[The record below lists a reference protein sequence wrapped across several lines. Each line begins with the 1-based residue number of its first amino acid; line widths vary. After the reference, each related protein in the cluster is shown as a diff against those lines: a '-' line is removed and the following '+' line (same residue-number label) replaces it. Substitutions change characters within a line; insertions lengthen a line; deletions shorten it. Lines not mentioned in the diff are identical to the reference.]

1 MRYRPF
7 GRTGWQTSEIGF
19 GTWGMGGWTGSDDGE
34 SLHAMER
41 ALALGCNFF
50 DTAWVYGQGKSE
62 QLLGQALRLARP
74 ELVEGRARSGQ
85 AQVGPYTRD
94 RVGADPCV
102 GPGATSQSA

>member
-1 MRYRPF
+1 MGRLDMRYRPF

-50 DTAWVYGQGKSE
+50 DTAWVYGLGKSE
-62 QLLGQALRLARP
+62 TLLGEALKAWRSR
-74 ELVEGRARSGQ
+74 RSG
-85 AQVGPYTRD
+85 GPEVFVATK
-94 RVGADPCV
+94 VPPKNMKW
-102 GPGATSQSA
+102 PGKAEYD